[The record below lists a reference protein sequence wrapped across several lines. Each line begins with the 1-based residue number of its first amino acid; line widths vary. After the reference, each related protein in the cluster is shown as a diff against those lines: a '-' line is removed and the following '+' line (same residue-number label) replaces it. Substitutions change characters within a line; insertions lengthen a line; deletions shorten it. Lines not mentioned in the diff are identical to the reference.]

1 MKLSGDVPVVTG
13 IGALQLLSRFARDPV
28 GTGRAYHARYGK
40 TVIVQPPLSTRP
52 EGRKYYVT
60 ARPEI
65 AEKIF
70 NSPSQYKTVGVALT
84 RGPKNSSQ
92 RRLRNGIVRMN
103 GPQQQALRRAY
114 APPLSKVCL
123 KEQQHKLTEVCAA
136 HLALWPR
143 ARTFDASEL
152 STKVA
157 IDAAAYILFGSNE
170 DPRAIEIADLMVQ
183 HSRMQY
189 SLNTF
194 LFPVNLPGTPY
205 QALLKH
211 AALTEKALVDW
222 LSGQDEAR
230 QNLVSCIAHMRDTS
244 GDPIDR
250 FGRAAQ
256 LWTLYGASF
265 DTTATTL
272 RWTLL
277 HLAWNN
283 LVQDRLLEDL
293 ETHGLDSPYL
303 DAVILESL
311 RMTPPVAYQMRR
323 LSAAM
328 DFEGQS
334 LNRGDHVVVSAAAIN
349 RDADVYPHPHQF
361 RPERWLDTQPSPM
374 QPLAFSAGP
383 RRCLGFNFAM
393 MVLRTCLSELLATT
407 RVGVAG
413 APKIG
418 VRLAITQGP
427 NRVPIILTPKDRSS
441 DRAKFTGKASGQMS
455 E

>member
-1 MKLSGDVPVVTG
+1 MSGDVPVITG
-13 IGALQLLSRFARDPV
+13 IGALKLLERFARDPV
-28 GTGRAYHARYGK
+28 GTGRVYHARFGK
-40 TVIVQPPLSTRP
+40 TIIMQSPLSSRP
-52 EGRKYYVT
+52 EGRKFYIT
-60 ARPEI
+60 ACQSTV
-65 AEKIF
+65 EKIF
-70 NSPSQYKTVGVALT
+70 NSPALYRTVGVALT
-84 RGPKNSSQ
+84 RGPKDSSQ

-103 GPQQQALRRAY
+103 GLQQQALRRAY

-123 KEQQHKLTEVCAA
+123 RDQQHNLTKVCAA
-136 HLALWPR
+136 HLEIWPR
-143 ARTFDASEL
+143 ERTFDASDL

-157 IDAAAYILFGSNE
+157 IDAAAYVLFGSNE
-170 DPRAIEIADLMVQ
+170 DPRAIEIADLIVQ

-189 SLNTF
+189 SLKTY

-205 QALLKH
+205 HALLKH

-222 LSGQDEAR
+222 LLGQDEAR

-283 LVQDRLLEDL
+283 PVQDRLLQDL
-293 ETHGLDSPYL
+293 KTHGIDSPYL

-323 LSAAM
+323 LNAAM

-334 LNRGDHVVVSAAAIN
+334 LNRGDHVVVNAAAIN
-349 RDADVYPHPHQF
+349 RDADVYAHPNQF

-407 RVGVAG
+407 RVEVRG
-413 APKIG
+413 APKID

-427 NRVPIILTPKDRSS
+427 NRVPIILTPHNEASQG
-441 DRAKFTGKASGQMS
+441 AKFTGKASQQMS